1 MNTPE
6 SILLVSDF
14 AFPVSAGTERL
25 VFGLAE
31 DLNEKGIKTDILTP
45 NWKNLIQKEK
55 VNKTTIYRFNTH
67 SIYKPEPIKRIYG
80 FVKKGMKLEKYDI
93 YHGFYTVPPNL
104 SAIFLAKLQGKKSIT
119 TYFSTQ
125 QIENNL
131 NNPVKNFFLLNM
143 LNKADLVTA
152 YTWRIKKIFEEKYFK
167 GKEINVTQGWVET
180 GFKKI
185 DAQKKTKEKIILFTG
200 RLSKQKGAFVLI
212 KAFSEVQKKVNDTKL
227 VFAGMPLEKKEAA
240 ELIKKLGLKKVE
252 IKGFVSEKELNEL
265 YNSCDVVAVPGFEDY
280 GIGLSLMEATFFEKP
295 IISCYGLG
303 IKNEALVVEPG
314 NEKELADKLIRL
326 LSDKKFYE
334 EQSRN
339 AKEIS
344 KLFEKKNVIKNYLKT
359 YEKVMQK

>member
-1 MNTPE
+1 
-6 SILLVSDF
+6 
-14 AFPVSAGTERL
+14 
-25 VFGLAE
+25 
-31 DLNEKGIKTDILTP
+31 
-45 NWKNLIQKEK
+45 
-55 VNKTTIYRFNTH
+55 
-67 SIYKPEPIKRIYG
+67 
-80 FVKKGMKLEKYDI
+80 
-93 YHGFYTVPPNL
+93 VPPNI
-104 SAIFLAKLQGKKSIT
+104 SAILLAKLQGKKSIT

-131 NNPVKNFFLLNM
+131 NNPVKKFFLLNL

-180 GFKKI
+180 EFRKK
-185 DAQKKTKEKIILFTG
+185 DKEKKRKEKIILFTG

-212 KAFSEVQKKVNDTKL
+212 NAFGEVQKKVKDAKL
-227 VFAGMPLEKKEAA
+227 VFAGMPLEKKEAV
-240 ELIKKLGLKKVE
+240 ELIKKLGLEKMVE

-265 YNSCDVVAVPGFEDY
+265 YNACDVVAVPGFEDY

-303 IKNEALVVEPG
+303 IENEALIVEPG
-314 NEKELADKLIRL
+314 NEEDLADKLIKL
-326 LSDKKFYE
+326 LSDKKFYT

-344 KLFEKKNVIKNYLKT
+344 KLFEKGNVMKNYFKA
-359 YEKVMQK
+359 YEKVMKK